1 MERVASLS
9 SWRVTGAR
17 SGSTVR
23 RGRASHPST
32 DSERREEAGGG
43 GPVVVRGPPG
53 RRGRKKRPKTVLFG
67 GRRGRGRPW
76 RLLWWSPDPRQ
87 APGLVPRPHPPR
99 RDASRT
105 RLTPSIPEVVEP
117 RRRVGWPYPRQCM
130 VPASGRPPVG
140 PPKAPRSS
148 GQPGF
153 SPPLP
158 SPPPGTRQKAGRG
171 RPSGMQET
179 GVLGRTRPGRRRP
192 APPVPPELGW
202 EPEATS
208 GCPPTP
214 SLEKSSRTKRQLFPA
229 RIYGSAP
236 AWSASRESALAPA
249 ATAGGSPTTQTEWQT
264 KAAPGEGPAGTLVY
278 RADAARR
285 LRPRLTW
292 WRNQRAEASPEPRL
306 RATSAGLSSARPRRP
321 VSPSCPST
329 ERPSAPA
336 SSVGLQSAGGAP
348 MPAAGTSRHPPE
360 TRFLEPSRVSA
371 APGGHE
377 RTAAQRGPDRRRW
390 QILSTRVQR
399 KARGTVRRSARPRA
413 AHPAGRRAPRRPA
426 RQSCGGQR
434 GACVLSAPE
443 PPRRGNPPGH
453 GASRLSKPPGRN
465 RRPTWLILPVA
476 YACLK
481 D

>member
-1 MERVASLS
+1 MNTSGGFSGTADTLVRSKTPENASFWRLVDLHSPLTWESMERVASLS
-9 SWRVTGAR
+9 SWRAAGAR

-53 RRGRKKRPKTVLFG
+53 GRGRKKRPKTVLFG
-67 GRRGRGRPW
+67 GRRGRGRPR

-117 RRRVGWPYPRQCM
+117 RRQVGWPYPRQCM
-130 VPASGRPPVG
+130 VPASGRPLVG

-158 SPPPGTRQKAGRG
+158 SPLPRTGQKAGRG

-214 SLEKSSRTKRQLFPA
+214 SLEKTSRTKRQLFPA

-236 AWSASRESALAPA
+236 AWGASRESALAPA
-249 ATAGGSPTTQTEWQT
+249 ATAGGSPT
-264 KAAPGEGPAGTLVY
+264 P
-278 RADAARR
+278 
-285 LRPRLTW
+285 RP
-292 WRNQRAEASPEPRL
+292 N
-306 RATSAGLSSARPRRP
+306 G
-321 VSPSCPST
+321 
-329 ERPSAPA
+329 
-336 SSVGLQSAGGAP
+336 
-348 MPAAGTSRHPPE
+348 
-360 TRFLEPSRVSA
+360 
-371 APGGHE
+371 
-377 RTAAQRGPDRRRW
+377 
-390 QILSTRVQR
+390 
-399 KARGTVRRSARPRA
+399 
-413 AHPAGRRAPRRPA
+413 
-426 RQSCGGQR
+426 
-434 GACVLSAPE
+434 
-443 PPRRGNPPGH
+443 
-453 GASRLSKPPGRN
+453 N
-465 RRPTWLILPVA
+465 RRPPLARAPPARKCIGRTLLAACGPGYRGASTGGGGTSARRPLRSPVFA
-476 YACLK
+476 PPPPSPP
-481 D
+481 